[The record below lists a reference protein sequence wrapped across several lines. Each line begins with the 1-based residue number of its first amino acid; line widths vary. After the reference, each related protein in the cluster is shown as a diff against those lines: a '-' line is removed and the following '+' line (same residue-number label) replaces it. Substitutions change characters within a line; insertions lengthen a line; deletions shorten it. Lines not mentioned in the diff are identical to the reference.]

1 MMKLGELT
9 GQELKWIQPRAFK
22 LEYELHSRSNVVT
35 TLRYPRFFD
44 TFAIAS
50 SGDETW
56 TFRGGDFRQ
65 PTVSIRALEA
75 ETDLAVFKKNM
86 WTGSGT
92 LELLDGRKY
101 RAIPTVVRGYRTNA
115 YDFKTEMG
123 ATLVSYRKIWGPLHM
138 SADVQIHQQAK
149 DVVELPWIVMLVWH
163 LALVL

>member
-1 MMKLGELT
+1 MKLGELT
-9 GQELKWIQPRAFK
+9 GHKLKWVQPHTFK
-22 LEYELHSRSNVVT
+22 LNYELHAGDQIAA

-50 SGDETW
+50 SADGTW

-65 PTVSIRALEA
+65 PTVHIRVQGE

-86 WTGSGT
+86 WRGGGI
-92 LELLDGRKY
+92 LELPDGRKY
-101 RAIPTVVRGYRTNA
+101 CANPMTVSGYRTNA
-115 YDFKTEMG
+115 YDFKTEMN
-123 ATLVSYRKIWGPLHM
+123 AMLVIYRKIWGRLHM

-149 DVVELPWIVMLVWH
+149 DLVELPWIVMLVWH